1 MTKKI
6 RLELDT
12 VEEFI
17 GATRDED
24 WRVRKAALKEMCPCH
39 VKKEIPELWNRILEM
54 YEDENAM
61 VRDQVVHSLCD
72 GSPASMELQVVETL
86 EKMWCDK
93 DERVRKKVRRALNS
107 YRRNGKWNVL

>member
-39 VKKEIPELWNRILEM
+39 VKKEIVEP
-54 YEDENAM
+54 YSGD
-61 VRDQVVHSLCD
+61 VRGRECHGE
-72 GSPASMELQVVETL
+72 GSGGAFAV
-86 EKMWCDK
+86 
-93 DERVRKKVRRALNS
+93 
-107 YRRNGKWNVL
+107 